1 VLRFIE
7 CDDIIIEDSI
17 KFVKENGF
25 INYFGM
31 QRFGNSVVPTHVI
44 GIQVLKKQWKEV
56 MMNVLKFTLE
66 ELRNILNLNSH
77 DEVLDSKNIDNAINN
92 LPNRAIMERKI
103 LINLKKTNYSYY
115 NGFCTINKQLQVLYP
130 HAYQSYIFN
139 QSVSERIK
147 LFGLKILIG
156 DIVLKKKQTY
166 TMENITDIIDDLE
179 EIPEQED
186 QDENER
192 LKENFVDNNEKELDT
207 SNHPLS

>member
-1 VLRFIE
+1 
-7 CDDIIIEDSI
+7 
-17 KFVKENGF
+17 
-25 INYFGM
+25 M
-31 QRFGNSVVPTHVI
+31 QRFGNSIVPTHII

-56 MMNVLKFTLE
+56 MINVLKFTLE
-66 ELRNILNLNSH
+66 ELRNKLNLNNH
-77 DEVLDSKNIDNAINN
+77 EEVLDMKNIDNAIDN

-103 LINLKKTNYSYY
+103 MINLKKTNYSYY

-156 DIVLKKKQTY
+156 DIVIKKKQS
-166 TMENITDIIDDLE
+166 ENIENIPDIIDDIE

-186 QDENER
+186 QEENDR
-192 LKENFVDNNEKELDT
+192 FKESFVDNNEKELDT
-207 SNHPLS
+207 SI